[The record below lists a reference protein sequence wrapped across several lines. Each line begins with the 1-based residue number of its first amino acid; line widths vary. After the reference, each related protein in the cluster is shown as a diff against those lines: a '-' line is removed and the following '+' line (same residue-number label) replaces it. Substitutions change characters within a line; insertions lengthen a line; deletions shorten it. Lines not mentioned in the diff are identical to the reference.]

1 MLCYRSSRKEET
13 VKVRG
18 GPDSDLYSPV
28 RGTASINSHQNSE
41 AGTQSA
47 AGYGSVYSEQQNN
60 RGYEESRNNH
70 NRNSRHLNDHGEL
83 DHVEEED
90 RDNDDQSND
99 YSHHRQLQGLGT
111 LGRNSIG
118 KASQNSELDNR
129 RRSKGSKHRSHR
141 RESGVSRRPRD
152 SSGSSQGGST
162 GGEEEDEVD
171 EPIIELLERERK

>member
-1 MLCYRSSRKEET
+1 M
-13 VKVRG
+13 
-18 GPDSDLYSPV
+18 
-28 RGTASINSHQNSE
+28 
-41 AGTQSA
+41 
-47 AGYGSVYSEQQNN
+47 YSEQHNN
-60 RGYEESRNNH
+60 RGYEESRS

-90 RDNDDQSND
+90 NDDDQSND
-99 YSHHRQLQGLGT
+99 YSHHRQLHGLGT

-118 KASQNSELDNR
+118 KAAQNSEIDNR
-129 RRSKGSKHRSHR
+129 RRSKSSKHRINR